1 MSPFDVA
8 ELRGRLDQINRTTE
22 EDGFWDDHE
31 KAQKLLK
38 DKKSVESKI
47 DEYEELKKEFED
59 IGILIDLAQEEED
72 TSMVPEIQKS
82 YEDYKKKFDD
92 LRIKTLLNGEYD
104 GSNAIISIHAGSG
117 GTDAQDW
124 AEMLLR
130 MYTRWSDSKGL
141 QGKNPGLS
149 GCNGRRP

>member
-8 ELRGRLDQINRTTE
+8 GLTERLGQINKTTE

-38 DKKSVESKI
+38 EKKSVESKI
-47 DEYEELKKEFED
+47 EGYENLKREFED
-59 IGILIDLAQEEED
+59 IGILIELAQEEED
-72 TSMVPEIQKS
+72 QSMVHEIQKAF
-82 YEDYKKKFDD
+82 EDYIKKYED

-117 GTDAQDW
+117 GQTPRIGRKCCCACTPD
-124 AEMLLR
+124 
-130 MYTRWSDSKGL
+130 GP
-141 QGKNPGLS
+141 NPR
-149 GCNGRRP
+149 NIR